1 MFKPLCAVIA
11 FFLTVVTNAQNFD
24 LGKVSIAELQE
35 KEYPNDPSAVAA
47 ILFSK
52 GQTVIEYSDN
62 KGFEKIT
69 TVKTRIKI
77 YKKEGYE
84 WANHEVMY
92 YNGSNPKETVNFSD
106 VATYNL
112 VDGKIV
118 KTKMKSDGE
127 FDEKASRYWGLRKI
141 TLPAVKEGSV
151 VEFEY
156 ILRSERLT
164 TFKKWNFQNA
174 IPVKYSEY
182 KTRIP
187 EYFYY
192 NVNQTGTFAIKK
204 TVDARDRTIISL
216 NKERHDGRPTEFSQD
231 KTIYRENI
239 TTYTGQNIPAMKDED
254 YVNNIDN
261 YRAKIAHEL
270 SSVKFPNQTAQN
282 FSTNWETVTKKI
294 YEDADFGSELNKT
307 GYFESDVDAI
317 IKGLKTQPEI
327 VNALF
332 NHVKSTVKWDNY
344 YGYSCNEGVKSAYK
358 NKTGNVAEI
367 NLMLTAMLRYAGINA
382 NPVLLSTRS
391 NGISFFP
398 NRTAYN
404 YVIAAIENPDGITL
418 LDATEKYALPD
429 VLPLRDLNW
438 MGRLIRKDGTS
449 TEIDLIPKKASKET
463 IFVNA
468 TVNADG
474 SVMGKVR
481 KQLTDHEALLFRQ
494 RNATVSEET
503 YLENLE
509 HKNNNIEISDY
520 KRENTLEL
528 GKPLVENF
536 SFKSTSDV
544 EIISDKIYISPM
556 LFLKMDENPFKQ
568 EVREYPVDF
577 GYPIQTKFNISLQIP
592 EGYKVE
598 SMPAPANILT
608 GEDIGLFKF
617 MIGSNGVSTIQLT
630 INSDMNT
637 AILPPDYY
645 ATVKEYYQKMVEKE
659 NEKIILVKI

>member
-1 MFKPLCAVIA
+1 MFKPLYTAIVLL
-11 FFLTVVTNAQNFD
+11 LTFATTAQSFD
-24 LGKVSIAELQE
+24 LGKVSVAELQE

-52 GQTVIEYSDN
+52 GETALEYSDN
-62 KGFEKIT
+62 KGFEKVT
-69 TVKTRIKI
+69 TVKMRVKI

-84 WANHEVMY
+84 WANQEVLY
-92 YNGSNPKETVNFSD
+92 YSGSNPKESINFSD

-127 FDEKASRYWGLRKI
+127 FDEKASRYWSLKKI

-156 ILRSERLT
+156 VLRSERLS
-164 TFKKWNFQNA
+164 TFKKWNFQYA

-182 KTRIP
+182 KTKVP
-187 EYFYY
+187 EYFSY
-192 NVNQTGTFAIKK
+192 NENQTGVFPIKK
-204 TVDARDRTIISL
+204 TTDARDRTIVSFDKDRYGHGPTQVSQ
-216 NKERHDGRPTEFSQD
+216 NKST
-231 KTIYRENI
+231 YRENI
-239 TTYTGQNIPAMKDED
+239 TIYTGQNIPAMKEED

-261 YRAKIAHEL
+261 YRAKVAHEL
-270 SSVKFPNQTAQN
+270 SFVKFPNQVSEN

-294 YEDADFGSELNKT
+294 YEDDDFGSELKKT
-307 GYFESDVDAI
+307 GYFEADVDAVI
-317 IKGLKTQPEI
+317 AGLKTQPEI
-327 VNALF
+327 VMALF
-332 NHVKSTVKWDNY
+332 NHVKAKVKWDNY
-344 YGYSCNEGVKSAYK
+344 YGYSCNDGVKTAYK

-367 NLMLTAMLRYAGINA
+367 NLMLTAMLRYAGVNA

-398 NRTAYN
+398 NRTAFN
-404 YVIAAIENPDGITL
+404 YVIAAIENPDGIML

-438 MGRLIRKDGTS
+438 LGRLIRKDGTS

-463 IFVNA
+463 IFLNA
-468 TVNADG
+468 NINADG
-474 SVMGKVR
+474 SVTGKVR

-494 RNATVSEET
+494 KNAMTADET

-509 HKNNNIEISDY
+509 HSNRNIEVSDY

-528 GKPLVENF
+528 SKPIVENF
-536 SFKSTSDV
+536 SFKSTTDV
-544 EIISDKIYISPM
+544 EVINNKIYISPM
-556 LFLKMDENPFKQ
+556 LFLKMNENPFKQ

-577 GYPIQTKFNISLQIP
+577 GYPVQTKFNISLQVP
-592 EGYKVE
+592 EGYKIE
-598 SMPAPANILT
+598 SLPAPASILA

-617 MIGSNGVSTIQLT
+617 FIGANGNTIQLT

-637 AILPPDYY
+637 AILPAGYY
-645 ATVKEYYQKMVEKE
+645 ATVKEFYQKMVEKE
-659 NEKIILVKI
+659 NEKIILVKS